1 MTPGR
6 VALGAVIVLVLCGA
20 AFAGGY
26 VAGGAGRGGVVLASA
41 PPLTFTDPL
50 ARLDDVASSARPTVD
65 LAPAP
70 AAAPANEA
78 PASTPPSADAPLEE
92 MRALERRVDEM
103 KRRVAPALPASP
115 AAKPSRPSVPSHKS
129 AKPSVTDG
137 ELSAAME
144 KPAPEVR
151 AVVELADGSG
161 RAKAGT
167 LSTEGPSPA
176 AKAPKPASAAKGP
189 QKAKAKPIARAKPKA
204 ARAASANARFTLQ
217 VRAYPDKD
225 KDKAEELVEHLK
237 QRGFEAYLA
246 SADVEGR
253 GTWFRVRVGRFGS
266 RDEAEAF
273 RTRLQKEES
282 TPAFVTFVR

>member
-6 VALGAVIVLVLCGA
+6 VALGAVIMLVLCGA
-20 AFAGGY
+20 AFACGY
-26 VAGGAGRGGVVLASA
+26 VVGGGGRGGVVLASA

-50 ARLDDVASSARPTVD
+50 ARLDDVASNARPTVD

-78 PASTPPSADAPLEE
+78 PSSAPPSADAPLEE

-115 AAKPSRPSVPSHKS
+115 AATPSHPSAPSPKS

-137 ELSAAME
+137 ELAAVME
-144 KPAPEVR
+144 RPAPEVR

-161 RAKAGT
+161 RAKMGT
-167 LSTEGPSPA
+167 PSSEGPSTA
-176 AKAPKPASAAKGP
+176 TKAPEPASAAKEP
-189 QKAKAKPIARAKPKA
+189 PKSKAKPVPRPKSKVARAPSSN
-204 ARAASANARFTLQ
+204 RRFTLQ